1 MDGATPKFNAALS
14 TTVVSLKAVPG
25 QVTAYEF
32 YNAGN
37 ALAYVQFFD
46 AKAADVTLGTTV
58 PVWIVPVAAGARAVG
73 PHDKLRFLTAISV
86 AAATTATGSTAP
98 NAAQVAAIGVR

>member
-14 TTVVSLKAVPG
+14 TTVVALKNSPG
-25 QVTAYEF
+25 QLTAYEI
-32 YNAGN
+32 YNPGN

-46 AKAADVTLGTTV
+46 AKAADVTLGATV
-58 PVWIVPVAAGARAVG
+58 PVWIVPVPSGGRVIG
-73 PHDKLRFLTAISV
+73 PNDKLRFLTGISC
-86 AAATTATGSTAP
+86 AAATTATGASAP

>member
-1 MDGATPKFNAALS
+1 MDGATPKFNSAL
-14 TTVVSLKAVPG
+14 TNTAVALKATPG
-25 QVTAYEF
+25 QLTAYEI
-32 YNAGN
+32 YNPGN

-58 PVWIVPVAAGARAVG
+58 PVWIVPVPSGGRAVG

-86 AAATTATGSTAP
+86 AAATTATGNTAP
-98 NAAQVAAIGVR
+98 NAAQVVAIGVR

>member
-14 TTVVSLKAVPG
+14 TTVSALKSTPG
-25 QVTAYEF
+25 RVTSYEI
-32 YNAGN
+32 YNPGN

-58 PVWIVPVAAGARAVG
+58 PVWIVPVPAGGRAVG
-73 PHDKLRFLTAISV
+73 PNDMLRFQVAISM